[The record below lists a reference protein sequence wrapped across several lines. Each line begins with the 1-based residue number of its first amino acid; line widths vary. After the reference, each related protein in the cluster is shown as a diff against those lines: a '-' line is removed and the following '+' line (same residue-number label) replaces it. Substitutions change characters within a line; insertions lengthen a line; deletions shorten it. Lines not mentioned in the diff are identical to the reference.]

1 MVDETNELDVPTD
14 SVRAM
19 SMRWNIM
26 VQLIVVFGVTL
37 WLGPVRRRETR
48 IGKCD
53 GLKWSPKG
61 CRGGGEERERER
73 EVGDHRV

>member
-1 MVDETNELDVPTD
+1 MTD

-19 SMRWNIM
+19 SMRWNIT
-26 VQLIVVFGVTL
+26 VQLIVVVGVTL

-53 GLKWSPKG
+53 GHDRHMIMSM
-61 CRGGGEERERER
+61 
-73 EVGDHRV
+73 